1 MNKVMADTDRDMAS
15 GGALTV
21 RTLGAFAM
29 AVDGRAAV
37 LPSRKSRAVVA
48 YLALADERRETR
60 ERLVGLFWSEVD
72 EAKARASLRQSAYEI
87 REALASIGYQG
98 FSADK
103 TSLALGGPVAVD
115 LLDVIDAA
123 RRGDVAPILLESEQ
137 LIERLLHEFESVDG
151 GFHTWLLARRMSY
164 AERIAA
170 HLEDALKSS
179 PAAAGEKIARA
190 LLRLDATHEVAARY
204 LIRARATAGD
214 VAGAL
219 GVYKALW
226 EVLER
231 EYDVEPSRE
240 TQELIA
246 ALRMDQHFA
255 PAASPAPAQAAPS
268 PAPGPPA
275 PTRLVLSIGG
285 FDVAPVREEHR
296 YLVQG
301 FRREL
306 IACLVR
312 FRELVIRDNAETPA
326 GANVR
331 DGGVGE
337 FIVDASAFESSEGVR
352 LLLMLRNARTNDYIW
367 SERFQLSLESWFDAQ
382 QAIVRRLAAA
392 MNVFISVGRTELAT
406 LTPTGD
412 LIAYDLWLRGQSM
425 IARFNYDDVQD
436 SSRLMEEIIARAP
449 SFAPAFSTLAQI
461 KNSAH
466 MGIPGLYRTP
476 DVARSA
482 IALAREAARLDPVDS
497 RSQLCLGWALILAG
511 QFEQGAIH
519 HEAALGLNENDPW
532 TMMSAA
538 LSAAFMG
545 RREVADARVA
555 KALEIAVDPGP
566 THWGYVCQV
575 ALFSGDYEAAA
586 AAGLRAQTTCHFR
599 GWAAIALA
607 LAGKADRARA
617 MTRDFLDVAQRNWRG
632 ETPYS
637 PLAAADWFLHAF
649 PIQREADWNLVR
661 DGLALAGAPYGRA
674 VFSACVSS
682 GR

>member
-1 MNKVMADTDRDMAS
+1 MTGTDRDTLN
-15 GGALTV
+15 GAVLTV
-21 RTLGAFAM
+21 RALGPFAM
-29 AVDGRAAV
+29 SVEGRAA
-37 LPSRKSRAVVA
+37 LLSSRKSRAVVG
-48 YLALADERRETR
+48 YLALAEGRRETR
-60 ERLVGLFWSEVD
+60 ERLVGLFWSEVE

-87 REALASIGYQG
+87 REALAAVGYHG

-103 TSLALGGPVAVD
+103 SSLALDGPVAVD
-115 LLDVIDAA
+115 LLDVIAAA
-123 RRGDVAPILLESEQ
+123 RRGEVSPILLESDQITEG
-137 LIERLLHEFESVDG
+137 LLREFESVDG
-151 GFHTWLLARRMSY
+151 GFHTWLLARRMSS

-170 HLEDALKSS
+170 HLEDALKSA
-179 PAAAGEKIARA
+179 PAAAGEKIAKA
-190 LLRLDATHEVAARY
+190 LLRLDATHEVAARH
-204 LIRARATAGD
+204 LIRARAAAGD

-226 EVLER
+226 DVLER

-246 ALRMDQHFA
+246 ALRMDQPVA
-255 PAASPAPAQAAPS
+255 APAPEAARAPPAASGAPQ
-268 PAPGPPA
+268 

-337 FIVDASAFESSEGVR
+337 FIVDASAFEGSEGVR

-392 MNVFISVGRTELAT
+392 MNVFISVGRAEMAT

-425 IARFNYDDVQD
+425 IARFNHDDVQD
-436 SSRLMEEIIARAP
+436 SSRLMEEIIRRAP

-482 IALAREAARLDPVDS
+482 ISLAREAARLDPVDS

-545 RREVADARVA
+545 RSEVGDARA
-555 KALEIAVDPGP
+555 RKALEIAVDPGP

-575 ALFSGDYEAAA
+575 ALFSGDYAAAA

-607 LAGKADRARA
+607 RAGDTDRARA
-617 MTRDFLDVAQRNWRG
+617 MTRDFLDVAQRNWRS

-649 PIQREADWNLVR
+649 PIQREADWIMVR

-674 VFSACVSS
+674 TFADCVSS